1 MNEDDD
7 AVFAVGRSLLVH
19 YLNRIS
25 FSLDFSNVDIHP
37 HIILFDLKF

>member
-7 AVFAVGRSLLVH
+7 AVLAVRRPLLVH
-19 YLNRIS
+19 YLNGIS

-37 HIILFDLKF
+37 HILFDLKF